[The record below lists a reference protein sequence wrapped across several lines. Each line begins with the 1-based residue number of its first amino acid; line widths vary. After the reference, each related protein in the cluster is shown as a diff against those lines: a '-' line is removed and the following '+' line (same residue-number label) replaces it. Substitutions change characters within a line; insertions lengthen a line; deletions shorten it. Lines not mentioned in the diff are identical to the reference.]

1 MGDPPPVDVG
11 AFDRVERTGAADD
24 FVAWMAHQRRA
35 GADAALD
42 ALGLV
47 AGDRVL
53 DLGCGP
59 GIDLAALTT
68 RVRPPDPPH
77 PTADPTAPTGTPDPP
92 HPTADP
98 AGTPDPPHPT
108 ADPAAPPRPTGP
120 TDRPITPSGPSGPAD
135 PAAPPGPSAPTGNPG
150 PPGPGLRPVAPPTP
164 TGLPRPTGPGGSAGL
179 AVGLDRSMAMATA
192 ARGTAPGAALVIG
205 DGQALPFPSAAFA
218 GAWARAVLIHTPS
231 PAAAVAELARV
242 VRPGGHLVLSEPDH
256 GSHLVAT
263 DEVEIFER
271 VRAHRRTTFR
281 HPLVGR
287 DLPALAVAAGLEVV
301 GRWLGPIEHRTLAA
315 ARSSGGPFDV
325 AVAAAV
331 EAGAVTA
338 AEGRRYL
345 ASLEERDAAGAFL
358 FAALSVTVVA
368 RCR

>member
-1 MGDPPPVDVG
+1 MGDPPLVDVG
-11 AFDRVERTGAADD
+11 AFDRVEGTGAAAD
-24 FVAWMAHQRRA
+24 FVTWMAHQRRG
-35 GADAALD
+35 GADAAVA
-42 ALGLV
+42 ALGLHP
-47 AGDRVL
+47 GDRVL

-68 RVRPPDPPH
+68 HVT
-77 PTADPTAPTGTPDPP
+77 PTAV
-92 HPTADP
+92 DP
-98 AGTPDPPHPT
+98 ALPN
-108 ADPAAPPRPTGP
+108 PTGP
-120 TDRPITPSGPSGPAD
+120 APAGAALHHPPAGPVRPA
-135 PAAPPGPSAPTGNPG
+135 
-150 PPGPGLRPVAPPTP
+150 V
-164 TGLPRPTGPGGSAGL
+164 GL
-179 AVGLDRSMAMATA
+179 AVGIDRSAAMAVA
-192 ARGTAPGAALVIG
+192 ARATAPGAAVVVG
-205 DGQALPFPSAAFA
+205 DGQALPFPSSAFA

-263 DEVEIFER
+263 DEVDVFER

-287 DLPALAVAAGLEVV
+287 DLPALAVGAGLEVV

-315 ARSSGGPFDV
+315 ARASGGPFDV

-331 EAGAVTA
+331 EAGAVSA
-338 AEGRRYL
+338 AEGQRYL